1 MTPNW
6 RSLLFVPATA
16 ERFIAKA
23 HTRGADAIILDLED
37 SIPPDSKDTA
47 RAALAAA
54 APRVSQS
61 GADVIVRINRPLELA
76 LPDIAAAIA
85 AGATGLILPKVMGP
99 EHIRLLSEV
108 VATREAAHG
117 IPIGRTRFLALAETA
132 ASLPHLYAIAAA
144 DPRMAALAVG
154 AEDLATEFGGIP
166 SADSMYV
173 WAMHCIAAAR
183 SANILPMGSLGALAQ
198 IDDLDAYRAALTR
211 AKNLGFATASCIHPA
226 HVPIINEIY
235 GATPA
240 ELDRAR
246 RLIAAFD
253 DALAQ
258 GLGAVAFEGAMIDLP
273 IVERAKRLLARAT
286 RG

>member
-37 SIPPDSKDTA
+37 SIPPDSKDAA

-76 LPDIAAAIA
+76 LPDIAAAIT

>member
-37 SIPPDSKDTA
+37 SIPPDAKDTA

-61 GADVIVRINRPLELA
+61 GADVIVRINRPLDLA
-76 LPDIAAAIA
+76 LPDIAAAVA
-85 AGATGLILPKVMGP
+85 AGAAGLILPKVMGP

-246 RLIAAFD
+246 RLIAAFE
-253 DALAQ
+253 DALAK

-273 IVERAKRLLARAT
+273 IVERARRTLARAT

>member
-37 SIPPDSKDTA
+37 SIPPDAKDAA

-61 GADVIVRINRPLELA
+61 GADVIVRINRPLDLA
-76 LPDIAAAIA
+76 LPDIAAAVA

-226 HVPIINEIY
+226 HVPLINEIY

-246 RLIAAFD
+246 RLIAAFE
-253 DALAQ
+253 DALSK

-273 IVERAKRLLARAT
+273 IVERARRTLARGA

>member
-37 SIPPDSKDTA
+37 SIPPDSKDAA
-47 RAALAAA
+47 RNALAAA

-61 GADVIVRINRPLELA
+61 GADVIVRINRPLDLA

-108 VATREAAHG
+108 VAAREAAHN

-253 DALAQ
+253 DALAK